1 MIVKKF
7 QDTIMGLWSLL
18 VGLKVTA
25 YNFTRPEVTVHYPR
39 KTVPSLEG
47 YRGHIEL
54 VPSQEN
60 PLQSKCIACMT
71 CVRTCPTSCI
81 SLTSVKA
88 EKKEGEAK
96 EGSGGDTGDKPKAK
110 KAPPQLTSFTLNFN
124 YCSLCGLCV
133 QSCPTNALRFSTD
146 VYLAGFSRDEFIFDL
161 LARLQSQT
169 EQTGQ

>member
-25 YNFTRPEVTVHYPR
+25 YNFARPEVTVHYPR

-60 PLQSKCIACMT
+60 PLKSKCIACMT
-71 CVRTCPTSCI
+71 CARMCPSACI
-81 SLTSVKA
+81 SLTASKPK
-88 EKKEGEAK
+88 KKEAESQEADGSESGEK
-96 EGSGGDTGDKPKAK
+96 SKAK
-110 KAPPQLTSFTLNFN
+110 KAKPELESFVLDFN
-124 YCSLCGLCV
+124 YCCLCGLCV
-133 QSCPTNALRFSTD
+133 QNCPADALRFSSE
-146 VYLAGFSRDEFIFDL
+146 VYLAGFSRQEFVFDL
-161 LARLQSQT
+161 LARLQSQA